1 VSHFHYQNDELYVEG
16 LPLAVIATEHGTP
29 SYVYSRA
36 AITEAYQSFTT
47 AFGDRAHRVCY
58 AVKANSNLG
67 VLSVLDKLGASFDI
81 VSGGELAR
89 LQALGV
95 SGERIVFS
103 GVGKQQ
109 NEIDAALNADISC
122 FNVESL
128 QELQTLTARAKALGK
143 IAKMSI
149 RVNPDVD
156 AQTHPYISTG
166 LKENKF
172 GVSIDVSRSMYR
184 QAADSDHLDVVG
196 IDCHIGSQLLSLPPF
211 MDALERVLQLVDD
224 LAADGIKLAH
234 IDLGGG
240 MGVQYHPDET
250 ALNIETYASALLQH
264 MGNRPQELW
273 FEPGRSIVANAGVL
287 LTRVINLKENEGK
300 HFCVVDAAM
309 NDLIR
314 PALYQSWQGVRK
326 IRNAE
331 AEPTQSYDIVGPICE
346 SGDFLAKNRA
356 LNITP
361 GDLICIDSAGAY
373 GFGMSSNYNS
383 RNRAAEILVDGD
395 KLHLVRER
403 ETYEYQFSL
412 EHPLSF

>member
-1 VSHFHYQNDELYVEG
+1 MSHFHYQNGELYVEG
-16 LPLAVIATEHGTP
+16 LPLAVIAAEHGTP

-36 AITEAYQSFTT
+36 AITEAYQSFAA

-67 VLSVLDKLGASFDI
+67 VLSVLEKLGASFDI
-81 VSGGELAR
+81 VSAGELAR
-89 LQALGV
+89 LQVLGV

-109 NEIDAALNADISC
+109 SEIDAAINADISC

-128 QELQTLTARAKALGK
+128 QELQTLAARAKALGK
-143 IAKMSI
+143 IARMSI

-172 GVSIDVSRSMYR
+172 GVSIGVSRSMYR
-184 QAADSDHLDVVG
+184 EAADSEHLAVVG
-196 IDCHIGSQLLSLPPF
+196 IDCHIGSQLLSLSPF

-224 LAADGIKLAH
+224 LAADGINLEH

-240 MGVQYHPDET
+240 MGVQYHPDDT
-250 ALNIETYASALLQH
+250 ALDIETYASALLQH

-314 PALYQSWQGVRK
+314 PALYQSWQGVRT
-326 IRNAE
+326 IRNPE
-331 AEPTQSYDIVGPICE
+331 AEPSQSYDIVGPICE
-346 SGDFLAKNRA
+346 SGDFLAKDRA
-356 LNITP
+356 LSIAP
-361 GDLICIDSAGAY
+361 GDLLCIDSAGAY

-395 KLHLVRER
+395 RLHLVRER
-403 ETYEYQFSL
+403 ETYEHQFCL

>member
-1 VSHFHYQNDELYVEG
+1 MSHFHYQNGELYVEG
-16 LPLAVIATEHGTP
+16 LPLAAIATEHGTP

-36 AITEAYQSFTT
+36 AITEAYQSFAT
-47 AFGDRAHRVCY
+47 AFGERAHRVCY

-89 LQALGV
+89 LRSLGV
-95 SGERIVFS
+95 SGDRIVFS

-128 QELQTLTARAKALGK
+128 QELQTLAARSKALGK
-143 IAKMSI
+143 IARMSI

-184 QAADSDHLDVVG
+184 QAAASDHLEVVG
-196 IDCHIGSQLLSLPPF
+196 IDCHIGSQLLSLSPF

-224 LAADGIKLAH
+224 LAADGINLEH

-250 ALNIETYASALLQH
+250 ALDIETYASALLQQ
-264 MGNRPQELW
+264 MGNRSQELW

-287 LTRVINLKENEGK
+287 LTQVINLKENEGK

-314 PALYQSWQGVRK
+314 PALYQSWQGVRTIK
-326 IRNAE
+326 NTDT
-331 AEPTQSYDIVGPICE
+331 EPPKSYDIVGPICE
-346 SGDFLAKNRA
+346 SGDFLAKDRA
-356 LNITP
+356 LNIAP
-361 GDLICIDSAGAY
+361 GDLICIDSSGAY
-373 GFGMSSNYNS
+373 GFAMSSNYNS

-412 EHPLSF
+412 ERPLSF